1 MDEVVVY
8 GTCVKE
14 SFEGDFAAAVST
26 LSQGGDGGGRDEERV
41 VWVVVFSPTG
51 CDAMLRVLR
60 LGNQSG
66 HNNGTGETP
75 GNDKRRVF
83 VATIG
88 PTTRDHLRLKYGF
101 EPDVCAEK
109 PSQDGVGD
117 GIERFM
123 DEWRKGRKEIK

>member
-14 SFEGDFAAAVST
+14 SFEEGFAAAVPA
-26 LSQGGDGGGRDEERV
+26 LLHGDNGDGRDEERV

-51 CDAMLRVLR
+51 CDAMLRVLK
-60 LGNQSG
+60 LGNQGG
-66 HNNGTGETP
+66 HNSPEETP
-75 GNDKRRVF
+75 VDNKRRVF

-88 PTTRDHLRLKYGF
+88 PTTRDHLRFKYGF

-123 DEWRKGRKEIK
+123 DEWRKGRKENK